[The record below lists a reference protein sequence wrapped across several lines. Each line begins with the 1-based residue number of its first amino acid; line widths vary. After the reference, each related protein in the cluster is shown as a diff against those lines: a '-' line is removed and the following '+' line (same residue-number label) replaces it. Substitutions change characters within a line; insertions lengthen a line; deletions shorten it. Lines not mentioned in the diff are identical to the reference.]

1 MMTQIHFFKIF
12 FLAAALLV
20 LTQFLQM
27 LSLQHYSFDTL
38 FQLGLFLVLIELG
51 LKIKPAIKS
60 ESATPK
66 VISNSNKDDQRYY
79 PFHLSKIGLGTIAFS
94 LILPNLV

>member
-1 MMTQIHFFKIF
+1 MTQIHLFKIF
-12 FLAAALLV
+12 FLTASVLV
-20 LTQFLQM
+20 LTQLLQM
-27 LSLQHYSFDTL
+27 ISLQQYSFDTL
-38 FQLGLFLVLIELG
+38 FQIGLFLVLIELG

-60 ESATPK
+60 EKTTRKSKNISAKSSQT
-66 VISNSNKDDQRYY
+66 SY